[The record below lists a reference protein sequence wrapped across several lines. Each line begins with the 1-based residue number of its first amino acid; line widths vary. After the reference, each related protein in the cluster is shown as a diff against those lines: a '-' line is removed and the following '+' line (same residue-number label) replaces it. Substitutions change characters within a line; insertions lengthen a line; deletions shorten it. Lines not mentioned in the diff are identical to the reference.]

1 VLLNS
6 KLFVDWRRFAKS
18 PRQALQFAREA
29 RHFTR
34 GGCRLPS
41 TGGQLYL
48 VVGFAPP
55 WIGYLVQENE
65 VCVGSCGFK
74 GPPVNKRVEIA
85 YFAFPEHEGRGFATQ
100 MARLLLRIV
109 NEADAEV
116 IATAQTLPR
125 ESASTAILK
134 KLGFV
139 LIGTVNDPEDGEV
152 WEWQI
157 GGE

>member
-1 VLLNS
+1 MKLNAIAATGEPVETITG
-6 KLFVDWRRFAKS
+6 LPELATQV
-18 PRQALQFAREA
+18 ALAYK
-29 RHFTR
+29 
-34 GGCRLPS
+34 
-41 TGGQLYL
+41 QLYL

-100 MARLLLRIV
+100 MARELLRIV
-109 NEADAEV
+109 SEADAEV

-152 WEWQI
+152 WEWQR
-157 GGE
+157 

>member
-1 VLLNS
+1 M
-6 KLFVDWRRFAKS
+6 KLIAIAATGEPVQTIS
-18 PRQALQFAREA
+18 
-29 RHFTR
+29 
-34 GGCRLPS
+34 GLPELA
-41 TGGQLYL
+41 TQVGLAYRQLYF

-55 WIGYLVQENE
+55 WIGYLAQENE

-74 GPPVNKRVEIA
+74 GPPLNKRVGIA

-100 MARLLLRIV
+100 MARELLRIV
-109 NEADAEV
+109 SEADAEV

-157 GGE
+157 GGG

>member
-1 VLLNS
+1 M
-6 KLFVDWRRFAKS
+6 KLIAIGATGEPVRTI
-18 PRQALQFAREA
+18 P
-29 RHFTR
+29 
-34 GGCRLPS
+34 GLPEIA
-41 TGGQLYL
+41 TQVGLAYRQLYL
-48 VVGFAPP
+48 LVGFAPP

-152 WEWQI
+152 WEWKI